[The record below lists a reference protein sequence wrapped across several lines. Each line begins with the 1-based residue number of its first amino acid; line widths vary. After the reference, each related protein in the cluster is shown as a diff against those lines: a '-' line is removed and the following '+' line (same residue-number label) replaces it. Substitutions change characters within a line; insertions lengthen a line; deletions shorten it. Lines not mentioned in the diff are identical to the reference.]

1 MNENLIEDIKGLGLN
16 SYEAKVYLALMERDS
31 LSVSEV
37 SKLSK
42 VPRARTYDILDS
54 LVTQGLAALK
64 PGQVKKYSAADPE
77 SLRERLLA
85 RSERHFVNQKK
96 SIERV
101 TLTLKKKFESKIEN
115 ERNPLEYIEILKD
128 PYQIKK
134 KFMELVAKS
143 KEKLSFDKPPYL
155 GSSEELNEEFN
166 QQGELLK
173 TGKIKC
179 KNIHEIPKDKE
190 KLRQKFELL
199 DEFDGLSDEN
209 RVIAELPMKMEIFD
223 GQIVM
228 LLLEDSISTRGYFT
242 THVIEHSSLAKSLKM
257 LFNYVWEQAEDYHVL
272 EDLLKKM

>member
-1 MNENLIEDIKGLGLN
+1 
-16 SYEAKVYLALMERDS
+16 
-31 LSVSEV
+31 
-37 SKLSK
+37 
-42 VPRARTYDILDS
+42 
-54 LVTQGLAALK
+54 
-64 PGQVKKYSAADPE
+64 
-77 SLRERLLA
+77 
-85 RSERHFVNQKK
+85 
-96 SIERV
+96 
-101 TLTLKKKFESKIEN
+101 
-115 ERNPLEYIEILKD
+115 
-128 PYQIKK
+128 
-134 KFMELVAKS
+134 MELVAKS
-143 KEKLSFDKPPYL
+143 SEKLSFDKPPYL

-173 TGKIKC
+173 AGKIKC

-199 DEFDGLSDEN
+199 AEFDGLGDEN

-228 LLLEDSISTRGYFT
+228 LLLEDSISTRGFFT